1 MSEVIGL
8 CLREERIDGVVVHR
22 GFGSVRVLHSF
33 SLEAAED
40 VGGALQAKLRELG
53 VRGRRVHVGLPRRRA
68 VVKMLDVPPVAGAD
82 LRRMIG
88 FELERHLPFPPSD
101 AVFDFHVLDAS
112 PGQPSR
118 ILLVAAERRSSERVQ
133 QLLRDA
139 GLTPRLVDLTIHSL
153 GALAGRDRDG
163 APRAGSVVLHLE
175 DGEAEL
181 AVVRS
186 GRPILSRAF
195 PLPDDAPGR
204 GRVLGEELRKSLAGL
219 PPDDRAAVTEVFVTG
234 GHVGGPGWA
243 ELPVRTGIPLPP
255 GLAGLTPDSP
265 FVAALAVALRH
276 PLRGSLRT
284 NLMPEELRP
293 RPFPWPV
300 AATAALAVAALL
312 LALAIPVATAV
323 RDERRLAALNRAIER
338 LGPEVR
344 EVEQLVSAVQRAR
357 REVETLRGFE
367 GQHVPLLP
375 VLRELTDLLPPDVWL
390 TNLSI
395 DRKGIELAGFA
406 AAASQLIPLLEASP
420 TLDTVEFTSPVTKGR
435 DREQFRL
442 RAGWERVA
450 RPAGTRSP

>member
-8 CLREERIDGVVVHR
+8 VFREERIDGVVLRR
-22 GFGSVRVLHSF
+22 GFGSARVLHSF

-40 VGGALQAKLRELG
+40 VGAALRAKLRELG
-53 VRGRRVHVGLPRRRA
+53 VTGRRVHVGLPRRRA
-68 VVKMLDVPPVAGAD
+68 VVKMLEVPPVVGAD
-82 LRRMIG
+82 LRRMVG
-88 FELERHLPFPPSD
+88 FELDRHLPFPASD
-101 AVFDFHVLDAS
+101 AVFDFHVLDES
-112 PGQPSR
+112 PGRPTR
-118 ILLVAAERRSSERVQ
+118 VLLVAVERRSSERVQ

-153 GALAGRDRDG
+153 AVLAGRGRDG
-163 APRAGSVVLHLE
+163 APRGGGVVVHLE

-181 AVVRS
+181 AVVRD
-186 GRPILSRAF
+186 GRPILSRHF
-195 PLPDDAPGR
+195 PLPDDPPGR
-204 GRVLGEELRKSLAGL
+204 GRVLAEELQKSLAGL
-219 PPDDRAAVTEVFVTG
+219 PPDDRTAVAEVVVTG

-255 GLAGLTPDSP
+255 GLTGLAPDSP

-276 PLRGSLRT
+276 PLRGNLRT

-300 AATAALAVAALL
+300 AVTAGLAAAAVL
-312 LALAIPVATAV
+312 LALATPVATAV

-357 REVETLRGFE
+357 REVETLRSFE
-367 GQHVPLLP
+367 GQHARVLP

-406 AAASQLIPLLEASP
+406 AAASQLIPLLEGSP
-420 TLDTVEFTSPVTKGR
+420 TLDAVEFTSPVTKGR

-442 RAGWERVA
+442 RAGWERAA